1 MSKQKDLPL
10 GGGVSRVK
18 RAIMGSYRPHDR
30 VGIEFGTDSRTRQ
43 EFAAE
48 CDINTIMS
56 RYNKTGVVSHVNPS
70 APRYLDLAGLPDF
83 QSAMQMM
90 IDADQA
96 FAGLPAVVRKEF
108 DNDPAKFVDFAT
120 EPDNLGKLR
129 EWGLAPPEKAPEG
142 PMRVEVVNP
151 APPADK
157 APGGA

>member
-1 MSKQKDLPL
+1 MAKAKKFGL
-10 GGGVSRVK
+10 
-18 RAIMGSYRPHDR
+18 YRPHER
-30 VGIEFGTDSRTRQ
+30 VSIEFGEDSRTRQ

-48 CDINTIMS
+48 CDINTIMA
-56 RYNKTGVVSHVNPS
+56 RYTKAGVVSHVNPA

-83 QSAMQMM
+83 QSAMQIM

-96 FAGLPAVVRKEF
+96 FAGLPAAVRREF

-120 EPDNLGKLR
+120 DAENLAQLR

-151 APPADK
+151 PSNDPAPTQ
-157 APGGA
+157 